1 MESTSE
7 IRLGVVPLGVQLVQ
21 INVDKVPLFIC
32 VPLCSSMFFN
42 DVL

>member
-7 IRLGVVPLGVQLVQ
+7 FRLGVVPLGVQLVQ
-21 INVDKVPLFIC
+21 INVDKIPLFIC
-32 VPLCSSMFFN
+32 DPLCSSMLLN